1 MIDPII
7 DGSPARHFPGGLP
20 GGFTKLSS
28 SMLAALLLVIGIAGN
43 ARAATATGTAG
54 AAPPAGHA
62 EVMHWWTSGGESAAV
77 RTLAAAWRAQGG
89 TWSDS
94 AIAGSEQARAVAVSR
109 IAGGDPPT
117 AALFNT
123 SRQFHDLIEAG
134 ELQPLDA
141 VAAKEGWAQWLPAPL
156 LESIRVNGHFYAAPV
171 SIHSPTWIWY
181 SKAAL
186 KRAGVTQ
193 EPRTFDELF
202 AALDRLK
209 AAGLVPLAHGGQS
222 WQENVLFRAV
232 LANAGG
238 RALYLGVIRD
248 RNAALIA
255 SPEFRQVLLT
265 FKRLHGY
272 IDAGSA
278 GRNWNDATAMLI
290 TGRAG
295 FQVMGDWVK
304 AEFAAAGKSSPR
316 DYGCIAGFG
325 PDAPYIVQGDAF
337 VFPRARDPD
346 VRAVQERLAVTITQP
361 AVQLAF
367 AALKGSI
374 PVRNDVDAS
383 ALDPC
388 GQVGYA
394 ILKDGRRVVGN
405 DERYLTPDQNG
416 AVADV
421 LTDYWNR
428 DLPAEAVQRRIAE
441 ALAE

>member
-1 MIDPII
+1 
-7 DGSPARHFPGGLP
+7 
-20 GGFTKLSS
+20 
-28 SMLAALLLVIGIAGN
+28 MLAALLLA
-43 ARAATATGTAG
+43 AG
-54 AAPPAGHA
+54 AGGVVAAAPGAGRA

-77 RTLAAAWRAQGG
+77 RTLADAWRAQGG

-109 IAGGDPPT
+109 IAGGNPPT

-123 SRQFHDLIEAG
+123 SRQFLDLVEAG
-134 ELQPLDA
+134 QLEQLDA
-141 VAAKEGWAQWLPAPL
+141 VAAKEGWASWLPAPL

-171 SIHSPTWIWY
+171 SIHNPTWIWY

-186 KRAGVTQ
+186 KKAGVAA
-193 EPRTFDELF
+193 EPRNFDELF
-202 AALDRLK
+202 VALERLK
-209 AAGLVPLAHGGQS
+209 AAGLIPLAHGGQA

-232 LANAGG
+232 LANLGG
-238 RALYLGVIRD
+238 RTLYLRVLRD
-248 RNAALIA
+248 REPAAIA
-255 SPEFRQVLLT
+255 SPAFRQVLLT

-272 IDAGSA
+272 IDAGSP
-278 GRNWNDATAMLI
+278 GRNWNDATALLI

-304 AEFAAAGKSSPR
+304 AEFATAGQSSPR

-325 PDAPYIVQGDAF
+325 PDAPYIVQGDSF
-337 VFPRARDPD
+337 VFPRARDPA
-346 VRAVQERLAVTITQP
+346 VRAVQERLAATITAP

-367 AALKGSI
+367 AARKGAI
-374 PVRNDVDAS
+374 PVRNDIDAQS
-383 ALDPC
+383 LDAC
-388 GQVGYA
+388 GQAGYA

-405 DERYLTPDQNG
+405 DETYLTPDQNG

-428 DLPAEAVQRRIAE
+428 DLAVEAVQRRITA
-441 ALAE
+441 ALSE